1 MEKVRKVS
9 SKKYM
14 DKKDKGLW
22 RNLKRFL
29 MKSGY
34 YGSMLGYE
42 NQIKL
47 NMINNKAIIF
57 SKEEEK
63 IFVEYT
69 DIVEHFYIP
78 IGRIK
83 PERIYLT
90 TGEIKNEKWICFE
103 MPIEISGEQMFF
115 RIIISRL
122 SLLQGIPDDLLISME
137 YRNHVDI
144 SPQINTVN
152 SIQYNL
158 DF

>member
-14 DKKDKGLW
+14 DKKDKGIW

-34 YGSMLGYE
+34 YGSMIGHE
-42 NQIKL
+42 NRIEL
-47 NMINNKAIIF
+47 NTINNKTITIH
-57 SKEEEK
+57 KEEEK
-63 IFVEYT
+63 IFIEYT
-69 DIVEHFYIP
+69 DIAEHFYIP
-78 IGRIK
+78 IGRVK
-83 PERIYLT
+83 PERVYFS
-90 TGEIKNEKWICFE
+90 TGEVKNENWICFE
-103 MPIEISGEQMFF
+103 MPIEIVGEQMFF

-122 SLLQGIPDDLLISME
+122 SLLQGMPDELLISME

-152 SIQYNL
+152 NIQYNL

>member
-14 DKKDKGLW
+14 DNKDKGLW

-34 YGSMLGYE
+34 YGSMLGHE

-47 NMINNKAIIF
+47 NMINKKTITF
-57 SKEEEK
+57 YKEEEK
-63 IFVEYT
+63 IFIEYT

-83 PERIYLT
+83 PERIYFT
-90 TGEIKNEKWICFE
+90 TGEVKNENWICFE
-103 MPIEISGEQMFF
+103 MPIEIASESMYF

-122 SLLQGIPDDLLISME
+122 SLLQGFPDELLVSME
-137 YRNHVDI
+137 YRNHVDL
-144 SPQINTVN
+144 SPQINTVDG
-152 SIQYNL
+152 IQYNL